1 MNRINSF
8 TSQMRMT
15 GFSGLDTESIVA
27 DLMRAERIPFRYTKA
42 KRTLVEW
49 KQEAYRNITN
59 LLNGFRSKFFD
70 IVNRSSYMLS
80 SSSIKV
86 MTAASSNSNYVS
98 VSASFQRCCG
108 EIRIKVKQLATADTA
123 VSSAGVTKGITG
135 TIDEDKLADL
145 AGKKIFIELDG
156 VSRRSSL
163 AGRQVRSSSSSS
175 GIPLMLRS
183 VRQL

>member
-27 DLMRAERIPFRYTKA
+27 DLMRAERIPLDILRQ

-98 VSASFQRCCG
+98 VSASSSAVAG
-108 EIRIKVKQLATADTA
+108 EIRIKSNSWLPP
-123 VSSAGVTKGITG
+123 I
-135 TIDEDKLADL
+135 LL
-145 AGKKIFIELDG
+145 
-156 VSRRSSL
+156 
-163 AGRQVRSSSSSS
+163 
-175 GIPLMLRS
+175 
-183 VRQL
+183 